1 MKRMKIAKPFLYLH
15 AALVMPLLLN
25 SIARGAEKSQRGEY
39 IAYVGTYTGKNSK
52 GIYAFRL
59 DSSTGKLMPLGLAAE
74 STSPSFLAVH
84 PNHRYLY
91 AVGEVNEFEGQ
102 KGGAVSAFSID
113 HKTGKL
119 TLLNQASSRGAGP
132 CHLSVDKTGKNVLIA
147 NYDGGSVAVL
157 PLNADGRLREA
168 SAFIQHTGSSVNK
181 ERQEAPHAH
190 CIFPSPD
197 NRFALAADLGLDEVV
212 VYRFDAARGSLTPN
226 DPPFGKAPPGSGP
239 RHFAFHPN
247 GRVVYVI
254 NEIKCTVSTF
264 SYDPARAALNLLD
277 TISTLP
283 AGYHITSND
292 STAEMRVLPSGKFA
306 YGSNRGHDSIAVFGI
321 NAAKSTLTPI
331 EIVST
336 QGKTPR
342 GFNIDPTGSFLIAAN
357 QDSDT
362 LVVFRIDANTGRLT
376 PTGQKIE
383 AYAPVDVEFVPVN

>member
-1 MKRMKIAKPFLYLH
+1 MKRMKTAKFFYLH
-15 AALVMPLLLN
+15 AALVTPLLLN
-25 SIARGAEKSQRGEY
+25 PGAHGAEKSQKREY
-39 IAYVGTYTGKNSK
+39 LVYIGTYTGKNSK
-52 GIYAFRL
+52 GIYAFRFNA
-59 DSSTGKLMPLGLAAE
+59 STGKLTPVGLAAE

-84 PNHRYLY
+84 PNHQYLY
-91 AVGEVNEFEGQ
+91 AVGEVNEFGGQ
-102 KGGAVSAFSID
+102 KSGAVSAFSID

-119 TLLNQASSRGAGP
+119 TLLNQVSSRGTGP
-132 CHLSVDKTGKNVLIA
+132 CHLSVDKTGKNVLVA

-157 PLNADGRLREA
+157 PVNADGRLREA
-168 SAFIQHTGSSVNK
+168 SAFIQHTGSSINK

-190 CIFPSPD
+190 CIFNSPD

-212 VYRFDAARGSLTPN
+212 VYHFDAARGSLTPN
-226 DPPFGKAPPGSGP
+226 DPPFGKTPPGSGP

-247 GRVVYVI
+247 GRLVYVI
-254 NEIKCTVSTF
+254 DEIKCTVSTF
-264 SYDPARAALNLLD
+264 SYDPARGALNLLD
-277 TISTLP
+277 TVSTLP
-283 AGYHITSND
+283 DGYNITSND

-306 YGSNRGHDSIAVFGI
+306 YGSNRGPDSIAVFGI
-321 NAAKSTLTPI
+321 NPAKGTLTPV

-362 LVVFRIDANTGRLT
+362 LVVFRIDPNTGRLT

>member
-1 MKRMKIAKPFLYLH
+1 MSKQSLYKC
-15 AALVMPLLLN
+15 AALVAPLLLN
-25 SIARGAEKSQRGEY
+25 LSARGAEGSRKGEF
-39 IAYVGTYTGKNSK
+39 IAYIGTYTGKNSK
-52 GIYAFRL
+52 GIYAFRF
-59 DSSTGKLMPLGLAAE
+59 DASTGKLSPLGLVAE
-74 STSPSFLAVH
+74 SVGPSFLAVH
-84 PNHRYLY
+84 PNHKYLY
-91 AVGEVNEFEGQ
+91 AVNEVNEFAGQ

-119 TLLNQASSRGAGP
+119 TLLNQASSRGTGP
-132 CHLSVDKTGKNVLIA
+132 CHLSVDRTGKSVLVA

-197 NRFALAADLGLDEVV
+197 NRYALAADLGLDEVL
-212 VYRFDAARGSLTPN
+212 VYHFDAVRGSLTPN
-226 DPPFGKAPPGSGP
+226 DPPFGKTPPGSGP
-239 RHFAFHPN
+239 RHFAFHPS
-247 GRVVYVI
+247 GRLVYVI

-264 SYDPARAALNLLD
+264 SYDPARGALNLLD
-277 TISTLP
+277 TISTVP
-283 AGYHITSND
+283 DGYKVTSND
-292 STAEMRVLPSGKFA
+292 STAEMRVHPSGKFA
-306 YGSNRGHDSIAVFGI
+306 YGSNRGPDSIAVFGI
-321 NAAKSTLTPI
+321 NPAKGTLNRVET
-331 EIVST
+331 VST

-342 GFNIDPTGSFLIAAN
+342 GFGIDPTGSFLIAAN

-362 LVVFRIDANTGRLT
+362 LVVFRIDASTGRLT